1 MRSQAVS
8 LKKPWFSVPKYKIRD
23 NPWFSVPKLNK
34 SKYIRIKGTKE
45 EVSRFKNKD
54 RVYVYITPNLL
65 NFDEMCH
72 DADYEVDG
80 DPIITLNDGEVML
93 TRLSGDDEY

>member
-1 MRSQAVS
+1 MNHGR
-8 LKKPWFSVPKYKIRD
+8 
-23 NPWFSVPKLNK
+23 
-34 SKYIRIKGTKE
+34 TKE

-54 RVYVYITPNLL
+54 RVYVYVKPNLL